1 MKFSQCPQVARNF
14 KNNQGPLEKK
24 VRKVDN
30 TAFSILLRYFKWAG
44 IIFEISRDQPP
55 SRELQRW
62 AKPVFS
68 YFDDVK
74 GGTLKN
80 LILVISFFYFLA
92 VTKKIKRKYCECKT
106 DYFFG
111 CSRSF
116 FKLLTRN
123 EKFSN
128 SFQIFEGFSAFFT
141 STHLTRKLQFGLSQC
156 SFAKTQI
163 FRESWQH

>member
-1 MKFSQCPQVARNF
+1 MPAGCAKFQNIFQPTSNT
-14 KNNQGPLEKK
+14 G
-24 VRKVDN
+24 KVDN
-30 TAFSILLRYFKWAG
+30 TAFSILWHYFKWAG

-55 SRELQRW
+55 SRDLQRW
-62 AKPVFS
+62 AKPVFL

-74 GGTLKN
+74 GGSLKN

-116 FKLLTRN
+116 LSFSHEMKNSPIHFKYLRVLVR
-123 EKFSN
+123 FLHLD
-128 SFQIFEGFSAFFT
+128 T
-141 STHLTRKLQFGLSQC
+141 SSQTAVW
-156 SFAKTQI
+156 S
-163 FRESWQH
+163 